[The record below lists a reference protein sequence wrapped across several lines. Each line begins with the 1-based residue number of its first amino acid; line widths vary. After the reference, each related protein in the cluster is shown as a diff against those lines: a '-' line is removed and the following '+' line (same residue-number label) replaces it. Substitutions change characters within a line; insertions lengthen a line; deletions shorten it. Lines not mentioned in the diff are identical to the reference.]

1 MAGCRDF
8 SWIFMSRPC
17 IGLCSDRIIER
28 YVTRSSQSF
37 AKRTCPNNS
46 TVRTLRIRVE
56 RSSASSCLVHGRT
69 GRKNRRDE
77 ERKEEGGTTHFSF
90 PFRRCSSDRVPLK
103 HTRCTLPFVF
113 AADHPP
119 HFSFTYTY
127 VHIRT
132 RGEIAGEKSRGRRDG
147 ERGGEREGYG
157 KTAPRH
163 RDVAR
168 GVSPP
173 TDSRRGSSS
182 FAPSCASTR
191 TGRAGTARRRLVASS
206 ARAHASRRA
215 RTSPLD
221 CSPARLAAAHL
232 PPRYFPRS

>member
-1 MAGCRDF
+1 MAIFRGRLAGCRDF

-69 GRKNRRDE
+69 GRKKRRDE

-103 HTRCTLPFVF
+103 HTRCTLPFVS
-113 AADHPP
+113 AADPGHPP

-147 ERGGEREGYG
+147 ERGRERRIRKDGT
-157 KTAPRH
+157 TAPRC
-163 RDVAR
+163 R
-168 GVSPP
+168 
-173 TDSRRGSSS
+173 
-182 FAPSCASTR
+182 TR
-191 TGRAGTARRRLVASS
+191 SLTA
-206 ARAHASRRA
+206 
-215 RTSPLD
+215 D
-221 CSPARLAAAHL
+221 
-232 PPRYFPRS
+232 

>member
-1 MAGCRDF
+1 
-8 SWIFMSRPC
+8 MSRPC

-103 HTRCTLPFVF
+103 HTRCTLPFVS
-113 AADHPP
+113 AADPGHPP
-119 HFSFTYTY
+119 HLSFTYTY

-147 ERGGEREGYG
+147 ERGRERRIRKDGT
-157 KTAPRH
+157 TAPRC
-163 RDVAR
+163 R
-168 GVSPP
+168 
-173 TDSRRGSSS
+173 
-182 FAPSCASTR
+182 TR
-191 TGRAGTARRRLVASS
+191 SLTA
-206 ARAHASRRA
+206 
-215 RTSPLD
+215 D
-221 CSPARLAAAHL
+221 
-232 PPRYFPRS
+232 